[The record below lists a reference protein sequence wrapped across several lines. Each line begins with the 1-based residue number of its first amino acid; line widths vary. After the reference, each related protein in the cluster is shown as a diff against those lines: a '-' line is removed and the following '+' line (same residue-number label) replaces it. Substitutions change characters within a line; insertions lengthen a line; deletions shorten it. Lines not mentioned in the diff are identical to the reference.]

1 MAVPAPLHRPHSR
14 PCHQPDSRR
23 KGWVLAMLA
32 AKAAVRGSGP
42 GFAALAASARLTASQ
57 GREDGSEEQGLG

>member
-1 MAVPAPLHRPHSR
+1 
-14 PCHQPDSRR
+14 
-23 KGWVLAMLA
+23 MLA